1 MKLRLELSDALA
13 DDAIGGADLDLVFM
27 CVVDDEAAFL
37 VVKYLKPIKDSQKAK
52 GRWAPCERVGVA
64 FIAWFLLREQETM
77 MDVNSESGGG
87 LGLSVR

>member
-1 MKLRLELSDALA
+1 MKLRLELSGALA

-52 GRWAPCERVGVA
+52 GRWAPCERVGLA
-64 FIAWFLLREQETM
+64 FIAWFLLRGQET
-77 MDVNSESGGG
+77 MDVNSESGG